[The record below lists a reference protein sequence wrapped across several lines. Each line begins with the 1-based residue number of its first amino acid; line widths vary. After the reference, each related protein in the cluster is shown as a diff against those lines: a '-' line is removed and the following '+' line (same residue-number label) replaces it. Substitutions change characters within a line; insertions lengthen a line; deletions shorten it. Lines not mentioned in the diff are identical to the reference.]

1 MSHINRSGTN
11 TYNKHVGSRG
21 SLSEIQNG
29 RVDDYFDQSNSSED
43 REWEMRVLASA
54 VTMYDSVT
62 SGYNDDDYFEDSYEI
77 YTSCGNIK
85 NLWGIYHRG
94 SCPHL
99 KIGFDEDNNGKSLGC
114 FRRAD

>member
-1 MSHINRSGTN
+1 MNYTNRPGIN
-11 TYNKHVGSRG
+11 TYSKHVGSRG
-21 SLSEIQNG
+21 SLSEIHNG
-29 RVDDYFDQSNSSED
+29 HAADYFDQTDDD

-62 SGYNDDDYFEDSYEI
+62 SDYNDDYFEDSYEI

-99 KIGFDEDNNGKSLGC
+99 KIGFDEDNNGKPLGC
-114 FRRAD
+114 FRRVD